1 MTPTEVDLTGVNPG
15 SYPDL
20 ESWEWSIPAYLFLGG
35 LIAGLMIFAAV
46 IRLRAPGRYS
56 RALAL
61 LDWLGL
67 PILAAGLL
75 LLWFDLS
82 NRWNAWRFFT
92 TFQPSSAMS
101 WGSWIL
107 LFTGI
112 VLLLRGAARTTL
124 MERPRRLGWLWVLL
138 RPIGRKA
145 ARFDRALDITTIA
158 LGIALG
164 LYTGVLLSQISARP
178 LWDSAF
184 LAPLFLASG
193 VASGGAFLCLF
204 LNREEHLALTPFS
217 MATCGVEIVL
227 LAGYLATTGSGVVSG
242 NTAATVLVS
251 GDFAVAFWLLV
262 VAAGLLVPL
271 IIETVELARRHLPR
285 VISRAAPALKLAG
298 SAALRF
304 VVVFA
309 GLETFL

>member
-20 ESWEWSIPAYLFLGG
+20 ESWEWSIPLYLFLGG
-35 LIAGLMIFAAV
+35 LVAGLMIFAAV
-46 IRLRAPGRYS
+46 IRLRAPGRYP

-92 TFQPSSAMS
+92 TFRPSSAMS

-107 LFTGI
+107 LLTGA
-112 VLLLRGAARTTL
+112 VLLLRLAARTTR
-124 MERPRRLGWLWVLL
+124 MEPPRRLGALWAVL
-138 RPIGRKA
+138 RPFGTRV
-145 ARFDRALDITTIA
+145 ARFDGAIDRITIA

-164 LYTGVLLSQISARP
+164 LYTGVLLSQIAARP

-204 LNREEHLALTPFS
+204 LSQEEHLSLARFS
-217 MATCGVEIVL
+217 MATCGVEIAL
-227 LAGYLATTGSGVVSG
+227 LGGYLATTGSGALSG
-242 NTAATVLVS
+242 DTAASVLVS
-251 GDFAVAFWLLV
+251 GDFALAFWILV
-262 VAAGLLVPL
+262 VAAGLVVPL
-271 IIETVELARRHLPR
+271 IIETVELARRHLPAA
-285 VISRAAPALKLAG
+285 ISRIAPALKLVG